1 MKKTKYKIG
10 DVVYFWV
17 LDGNRPIIDKGT
29 ITDIIGG
36 DAYNVSVYEG
46 LSERN
51 ISTKV
56 EDVILELDKE
66 YREWIKD
73 LQEQRAKIKPLVN
86 QIKNKNKK

>member
-1 MKKTKYKIG
+1 MKYKKG
-10 DVVYFWV
+10 DEVYFWV

-29 ITDIIGG
+29 ITGIIAG
-36 DAYNVSVYEG
+36 DTYSVSVYEG

-51 ISTKV
+51 ISTNI

-66 YREWIKD
+66 YRGWIKD
-73 LQEQRAKIKPLVN
+73 LQEQRSKLKPLVN